1 MVRHRPGTA
10 AQTGPCVRYQT
21 EQNRERREDD
31 DGRSSPLKRMLLAL
45 PGTASPFRAF
55 FSLGLAL
62 GPDENETAPNFPDR
76 SPECGKCSPA
86 GLSLSA
92 CYNPHHLN
100 TEVAYLPGNGRLLAW
115 I

>member
-1 MVRHRPGTA
+1 MMGA
-10 AQTGPCVRYQT
+10 AGQTGPCVRYQT
-21 EQNRERREDD
+21 EQNRERRED
-31 DGRSSPLKRMLLAL
+31 GGGHSSPLKRMLLAL

-55 FSLGLAL
+55 FSLDIVFR
-62 GPDENETAPNFPDR
+62 PDEKETAPNFVDR
-76 SPECGKCSPA
+76 SPERGKCDPA